1 MSHATHPCP
10 PASPAPGPLRVT
22 VDEATGELRLSRAEA
37 IRLAL
42 ALAHL
47 ASFAHWSPHAR
58 GSDRAMA
65 EEAAWMAEILGDH
78 ARTAPPSPG

>member
-10 PASPAPGPLRVT
+10 AALSDDPAGPPLRVEFDP
-22 VDEATGELRLSRAEA
+22 VTGRIVLEPAQA

-47 ASFAHWSPHAR
+47 ASFAHWSPHAQA
-58 GSDRAMA
+58 SDRTMA
-65 EEAAWMAEILGDH
+65 DEATWMAEILGDH
-78 ARTAPPSPG
+78 AHTRT